1 MAIQRKAPGRLGKWQ
16 NNAPSWVLVPLVF
29 ALAAFAL
36 PARAAFDIYQLPM
49 FATGA
54 ATPNVMLLVDNSG
67 SMNNIIWADDFNVAT
82 TYPGGF
88 DSDNGNYH
96 ITSIDGSSCSGDGRW
111 VSSGGKDLC
120 LPNPTGGTG
129 TSTDTRYTGNYLN
142 YLFSTYPDNADLT
155 DGTIPN
161 ETRMQVARTVAKQ
174 LLDDVTG
181 VRFGLTT
188 FNGACNNSANGGQV
202 LRPCA
207 DRSDTQIANLKSSID
222 GLDAE
227 NNTPLAEALYE
238 ITRYFRGL
246 PVNYQCSGQS
256 SSFPGPASG
265 PLQYRCQKNFTIA
278 ITDGFPTY
286 DSTFPTNDPADDA
299 DTRDLPNWDNN
310 TGTPTTTSSQYPQ
323 FPQYSDGFG
332 GSVSVEGS
340 TLYLDDI
347 AKFGYDIDMKTS
359 GNDADTPPQPW
370 RKLSDAAPAPGEPD
384 FRQQNMTTYT
394 VGFATSNQMLQDA
407 ADYSG
412 GQYFTASNA
421 DELKAA
427 LTEALLDIQTKASAA
442 ASVALNSTRLDTNL
456 LIYQARFDGEDWSGD
471 LKAIDVNADGSVGSE
486 IWSAQSRMPTAG
498 ARTILSS
505 NASTRAGISFAWD
518 QLSAAQQNVLKLV
531 SEPLTCSS
539 CNPAW
544 CSSGGG
550 KAGKK
555 CRLSCSLCNP
565 GITGR
570 GDEVLAYV
578 RGVRSGEEQNGG
590 DFRDRAVILGDIV
603 NSDPQFVGQQ
613 DFGYQLLPGSE
624 GAGYLTF
631 RASAA
636 YTGRVPMVYV
646 GANDGMLHG
655 FQASESG
662 ANAGVEK
669 VAYVPL
675 ASYQHLSKLTSPD
688 YSHRFFV
695 DGTAGFGDAYIDT
708 GGGDAWHTVLVG
720 TMAGGGRGVFALDI
734 TAPGSFGTGKV
745 LWDRAVIDDPDLT
758 LSDDGDLGYTYG
770 QPSVVRMANGKWAAV
785 LGNGYNSDNQRAV
798 LFILDLED
806 GSVISKI
813 DTGVGSASLPNGL
826 STPIPVDVD
835 GDRITDAIYAGDMQ
849 GNLWKFDVSSG
860 NAGSWAVAYGG
871 TPLFVAKD
879 PSNVRQPITARPEVT
894 KHPVSGVVVLF
905 GTGKYFEEVDR
916 RLRSPEQTQTFYG
929 VYDDGAAVTGSR
941 SALLQQSVIAT
952 IAASDPANPSSATAN
967 PVDVRVT
974 TLLSPAAAQKGWFL
988 DLPAAGERQ
997 ISRPVVRDQRV
1008 IFTTVIPNDS
1018 ACSIGGTSWLM
1029 ELDSVTGS
1037 RLPFSPFDLNGDNQ
1051 FTVGDYVE
1059 IEVDGVLV
1067 RVPVSGKKSNE
1078 GIIKTPGIV
1087 GAGDLEYKYTSGTS
1101 GVIEVTVEPG
1111 NTGSGR
1117 QSWRQL
1123 Q

>member
-54 ATPNVMLLVDNSG
+54 ATPNVMLLVDTSG
-67 SMNNIIWADDFNVAT
+67 SMDNIIWAD
-82 TYPGGF
+82 GF
-88 DSDNGNYH
+88 DPAGDYPNWSDAGNYWNPKYGNVEVGDL
-96 ITSIDGSSCSGDGRW
+96 TRGSCS
-111 VSSGGKDLC
+111 SGWKEGKQGAVKRC
-120 LPNPTGGTG
+120 LKLPDPVGSGT
-129 TSTDTRYTGNYLN
+129 TRYDGKYLN
-142 YLFSTYPDNADLT
+142 YLFETYSGTDLTAASSPIPHGAGDTRMKVAKAVAADL
-155 DGTIPN
+155 
-161 ETRMQVARTVAKQ
+161 VSS
-174 LLDDVTG
+174 VTG
-181 VRFGLTT
+181 VRFGVAK
-188 FNGACNNSANGGQV
+188 FGSNDDGASISQGCNDPSTSHTSAVQT
-202 LRPCA
+202 A
-207 DRSDTQIANLKSSID
+207 IA
-222 GLDAE
+222 GYDAVS
-227 NNTPLAEALYE
+227 NTPLAEALYE

-246 PVNYQCSGQS
+246 TSYYHSGTFTS
-256 SSFPGPASG
+256 PI
-265 PLQYRCQKNFTIA
+265 QYRCQKNFTIV
-278 ITDGFPTY
+278 ITDGFPTW
-286 DSTFPTNDPADDA
+286 DTNFPPIYNGADPADTA
-299 DTRDLPNWDNN
+299 DSTRALKNWDDQA
-310 TGTPTTTSSQYPQ
+310 PDTTSSQYPQ

-332 GSVSVEGS
+332 GGASAEGS

-347 AKFGYDIDMKTS
+347 AKFGFDIDMKTTGS
-359 GNDADTPPQPW
+359 DSDTPPQPW
-370 RKLSDAAPAPGEPD
+370 GKLSDAAPAPGEPD

-421 DELKAA
+421 AELKAA
-427 LTEALLDIQTKASAA
+427 LEEALLDIQTKASAA

-555 CRLSCSLCNP
+555 CRSNCSLCNP

-662 ANAGVEK
+662 ASAGVEK

-806 GSVISKI
+806 GSVMSKI

-860 NAGSWAVAYGG
+860 NAGSWVVAYGG

>member
-1 MAIQRKAPGRLGKWQ
+1 MAIQRKAPGRLGKWR

-49 FATGA
+49 FSSGA
-54 ATPNVMLLVDNSG
+54 VTPNVMLLIDNSG
-67 SMNNIIWADDFNVAT
+67 SMNNIIWADDFEVAT
-82 TYPGGF
+82 IYTGGF
-88 DSDNGNYH
+88 DSNEGNYH
-96 ITSIDGSSCSGDGRW
+96 LTSIDGSSCSGGDGRW

-142 YLFSTYPDNADLT
+142 YLFSTYPDNTDLT

-188 FNGACNNSANGGQV
+188 FNGACNNSANGGRV
-202 LRPCA
+202 LRPCD
-207 DRSDTQIANLKSSID
+207 DRSDTQITNLKSSID

-227 NNTPLAEALYE
+227 SNTPLAEALYE

-256 SSFPGPASG
+256 SSFPGPAGG

-278 ITDGFPTY
+278 ITDGFPTR
-286 DSTFPTNDPADDA
+286 DTTFPGDDPDDVGDA
-299 DTRDLPNWDNN
+299 RNLPDWD
-310 TGTPTTTSSQYPQ
+310 GLAPTTEQSDYPL
-323 FPQYSDGFG
+323 FPQHSDGFQPESG
-332 GSVSVEGS
+332 FGQADEGWS
-340 TLYLDDI
+340 LYLDDI
-347 AKFGYDIDMKTS
+347 AKFGFDIDMKSS
-359 GNDADTPPQPW
+359 GNDSDTSPQPW
-370 RKLSDAAPAPGEPD
+370 GSLSDPAPAPGEPD
-384 FRQQNMTTYT
+384 FRQQNMITYT

-421 DELKAA
+421 ADLKTA
-427 LTEALLDIQTKASAA
+427 LEEALLDIQTKASAA

-471 LKAIDVNADGSVGSE
+471 LKAIDVNTDGSVGSE
-486 IWSAQSRMPTAG
+486 IWSAQTRMPTADE
-498 ARTILSS
+498 RTILSS
-505 NASTRAGISFAWD
+505 NSSTRAGIPFAWD
-518 QLSAAQQNVLKLV
+518 QLSAGQQNALKLV
-531 SEPLTCSS
+531 SEPLYCSS
-539 CNPAW
+539 CNPSW
-544 CSSGGG
+544 CTSGGG
-550 KAGKK
+550 RSGRN
-555 CRLSCSLCNP
+555 CRLNCSRCNP

-570 GDEVLAYV
+570 GDEVLDYV
-578 RGVRSGEEQNGG
+578 RGVRSEEQQNGG

-636 YTGRVPMVYV
+636 YTGRAPMVYV

-734 TAPGSFGTGKV
+734 TAPGSFDSGKV
-745 LWDRAVIDDPDLT
+745 LWDRAVIRDPDLT
-758 LSDDGDLGYTYG
+758 LVDDGDLGYTYG

-860 NAGSWAVAYGG
+860 NAGSWGG
-871 TPLFVAKD
+871 GLWG
-879 PSNVRQPITARPEVT
+879 
-894 KHPVSGVVVLF
+894 H
-905 GTGKYFEEVDR
+905 
-916 RLRSPEQTQTFYG
+916 
-929 VYDDGAAVTGSR
+929 AAVRGHGSVR
-941 SALLQQSVIAT
+941 GPAT
-952 IAASDPANPSSATAN
+952 HH
-967 PVDVRVT
+967 R
-974 TLLSPAAAQKGWFL
+974 
-988 DLPAAGERQ
+988 AAGGHQAPGLRGGGGVRHRQ
-997 ISRPVVRDQRV
+997 
-1008 IFTTVIPNDS
+1008 
-1018 ACSIGGTSWLM
+1018 
-1029 ELDSVTGS
+1029 
-1037 RLPFSPFDLNGDNQ
+1037 
-1051 FTVGDYVE
+1051 
-1059 IEVDGVLV
+1059 VL
-1067 RVPVSGKKSNE
+1067 R
-1078 GIIKTPGIV
+1078 
-1087 GAGDLEYKYTSGTS
+1087 
-1101 GVIEVTVEPG
+1101 
-1111 NTGSGR
+1111 GSGPET
-1117 QSWRQL
+1117 
-1123 Q
+1123 